1 MKHQSIIKHI
11 LEVRFQP
18 VPSILDK
25 KGAITESLLN
35 DVFDTWVVN
44 PTRIDILS
52 TTNKNITSFVTYSN
66 YGLVSETPNSSDLFL
81 EKAQELIKKL
91 WIITPSSRIL
101 RFGLRTYQIFPEK
114 RNMDTLVKIYKSKFL
129 SIPEKTLSAFKA
141 DLVDVGIALNF
152 TDNSNEKYNVQ
163 FNMNT
168 GAMLKDQAL
177 QFFSNASLLP
187 DVGLFSDTDFF
198 IENQQQLSNFK
209 QKDFLELVTQGI
221 EREKSVQNI
230 VTEFI
235 NSKNDK

>member
-81 EKAQELIKKL
+81 EKAQELIKYFQKKET
-91 WIITPSSRIL
+91 WIP
-101 RFGLRTYQIFPEK
+101 
-114 RNMDTLVKIYKSKFL
+114 
-129 SIPEKTLSAFKA
+129 
-141 DLVDVGIALNF
+141 
-152 TDNSNEKYNVQ
+152 
-163 FNMNT
+163 
-168 GAMLKDQAL
+168 
-177 QFFSNASLLP
+177 
-187 DVGLFSDTDFF
+187 
-198 IENQQQLSNFK
+198 
-209 QKDFLELVTQGI
+209 
-221 EREKSVQNI
+221 
-230 VTEFI
+230 
-235 NSKNDK
+235 